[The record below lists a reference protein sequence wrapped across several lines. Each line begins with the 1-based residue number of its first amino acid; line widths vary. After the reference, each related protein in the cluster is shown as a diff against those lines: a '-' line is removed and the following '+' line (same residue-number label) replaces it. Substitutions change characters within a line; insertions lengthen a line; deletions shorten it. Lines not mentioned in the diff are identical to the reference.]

1 MRHVCLFSAGTLA
14 LLAGCGSVARS
25 NVSHRNIGASGGG
38 GTAGAS
44 ASGSGGGG
52 MAGAIGS
59 GSGGGGT
66 AGASCQELQ
75 ALAQQVA
82 DTSCQADS
90 DCIHPP
96 HTAGDCT
103 ECGVVLNVAHEQSS
117 LLAVQSVCQRFDEQ
131 GCEIFLH
138 SCPYQEVY
146 CDAGA
151 CTLAAPHP

>member
-14 LLAGCGSVARS
+14 LLVGCGSVARS
-25 NVSHRNIGASGGG
+25 NVSHRNIGA
-38 GTAGAS
+38 
-44 ASGSGGGG
+44 
-52 MAGAIGS
+52 
-59 GSGGGGT
+59 SGGGGT